1 VVAFGS
7 LARLSQAGRGERLF
21 FCFDADAAQI
31 AALQVPKVLRGY
43 FDGASGL
50 LISSEVPN
58 PPAAEGEEAQLGI
71 RAGTLGRLLPGLAL
85 ESLPAGLALDEAG
98 FVVIT
103 PAPL

>member
-1 VVAFGS
+1 MVSG
-7 LARLSQAGRGERLF
+7 
-21 FCFDADAAQI
+21 CFSVSI
-31 AALQVPKVLRGY
+31 PKVLRGY

-58 PPAAEGEEAQLGI
+58 PPAADESDPQWGI

-103 PAPL
+103 PA